1 MNTRI
6 LSCAAILTPLICNLP
21 APARAQEASEPASE
35 PAPVARE
42 AVDYSKPV
50 SKRETEIYRTL
61 STRIG
66 AWVFTPGLELQERY
80 DSNVYA
86 TETDVESDF
95 VTVLK
100 PRARLQ
106 SDWSVHSVL
115 LETGADLGWYKDLSD
130 ENYQDWYALND
141 NSFEIR
147 RGLDLTTNLLYRSAH
162 VPRSSPD
169 SLDASEEPLTY
180 DLFSGTL
187 GLDRSLGKLGV
198 RLDLKGESIRYDD
211 SRSRFTGRRID
222 NRDRDYDSLL
232 GGVQVSYSPQ
242 PEAEAYLGA
251 RLKDISYLDSTVNG
265 GPDRDSQG
273 YEIKLGARKGFSDLW
288 FLDAYIGYAPSYF
301 DDDSL
306 EDITGDQALILGANL
321 LWSPTALTS
330 VIADLS
336 RATYQ
341 TTESGA
347 SAIVSTGLS
356 LRLEHQLTQFMRLDA
371 NLGYSRADYYGAERE
386 DDNYRAGVGA
396 QYFFTRLVAVR
407 AAYDYSERDS
417 SQRGSSYDD
426 HSASLQ
432 LRLNY

>member
-1 MNTRI
+1 VNTRI
-6 LSCAAILTPLICNLP
+6 LSCAAILTPLLCTLP
-21 APARAQEASEPASE
+21 VPARAQETSE
-35 PAPVARE
+35 PAPVTRE
-42 AVDYSKPV
+42 PVDYSKPV
-50 SKRETEIYRTL
+50 SRREIETYRTL
-61 STRIG
+61 STRLG
-66 AWVFTPGLELQERY
+66 AWVFTPGLELQELY
-80 DSNVYA
+80 ESNVYA

-95 VTVLK
+95 VTLLK

-106 SDWSVHSVL
+106 SDWSVHSIL
-115 LETGADLGWYKDLSD
+115 LETGADLGWYKDLTD

-147 RGLDLTTNLLYRSAH
+147 RGLDLTTNLLYRNAH

-180 DLFSGTL
+180 DLLSGTL
-187 GLDRSLGKLGV
+187 GLERALGKLGV
-198 RLDLKGESIRYDD
+198 RLDVKAESIQYDD
-211 SRSRFTGRRID
+211 SRSRLTGRPID
-222 NRDRDYDSLL
+222 NSDRNYDSLL
-232 GGVQVSYSPQ
+232 GGIQVSYRPQ

-251 RLKDISYLDSTVNG
+251 RLRDIRYEDSTING
-265 GPDRDSQG
+265 GPNRDNQG
-273 YEIKLGARKGFSDLW
+273 YEFKLGARKGFSDLW
-288 FLDAYIGYAPSYF
+288 FLDAYLGYAPSFY

-306 EDITGDQALILGANL
+306 EDITGDPALILGTNL
-321 LWSPTALTS
+321 LWNPTALTS
-330 VIADLS
+330 IIADLS

-356 LRLEHQLTQFMRLDA
+356 LRLEHKFTQSMLLDA
-371 NLGYSRADYYGAERE
+371 RLGYSQADYYGSERE

-417 SQRGSSYDD
+417 SQLGSSYDN